1 MKNLMLIIVL
11 LTGLGTFAQGVSV
24 QGNVLDGE
32 VNNEPLAFANIKV
45 KGLNIGTETSIS
57 GNFELELLEGS
68 YDLVIEFIGYA
79 PVEIRNVVV
88 SKEKVILNPVILSS
102 HQLVFDMASAS
113 EEETSDEKSE

>member
-88 SKEKVILNPVILSS
+88 SNEKVILNPVILSS